1 MTRDKL
7 KKDLITFSLV
17 GGVMII
23 GIIIVELF
31 KI

>member
-1 MTRDKL
+1 MTKEKL
-7 KKDLITFSLV
+7 KKDLITFSMV
-17 GGVMII
+17 GGVMVL